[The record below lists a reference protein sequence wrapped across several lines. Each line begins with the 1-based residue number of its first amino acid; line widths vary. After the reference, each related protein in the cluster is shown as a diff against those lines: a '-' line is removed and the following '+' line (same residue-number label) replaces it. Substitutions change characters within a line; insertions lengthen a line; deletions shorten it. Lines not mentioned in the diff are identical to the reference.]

1 MTLRGCSG
9 GVGEQ
14 VVSGQSTLE
23 NQGLAAPQAACGFAA
38 QLGRR
43 HLHSPAV
50 IPILRFLIWEDIQT
64 MKRNRW
70 LIALAAIATVFT
82 LAAADYAD
90 ARAGRGG
97 SFGSR
102 GFKSFSAP
110 PATATAPRTAQ
121 PIQRSATQPS
131 NAATAGAA
139 GQAARPGLFGGGL
152 LGGLAAGFLGAGLFG
167 MLFGS
172 GFLAGMGS
180 FASILG
186 LILQVVLVI
195 FVARLAFNWW
205 QRRNNPQP
213 AYGAANAPQSANQN
227 NAAFTGLGAGAGAG
241 VGAGGAFGGM
251 FGGAKSAPAMQP
263 ITIGEEDFNEFE
275 RLLSEIQTAYS
286 NEDLNA
292 LRANAMPEMV
302 SYFAEEIEENAKQG
316 VVNRVTDVKL
326 LQGDL
331 AEAWRENN
339 DEYATVAMRFAVTDS
354 VVQRSTGQVVE
365 GGTPGEATELWTFR
379 RSRGAPWMLS
389 AIQQA

>member
-1 MTLRGCSG
+1 MIFPQRMRAVVKTLA
-9 GVGEQ
+9 
-14 VVSGQSTLE
+14 VVT
-23 NQGLAAPQAACGFAA
+23 
-38 QLGRR
+38 
-43 HLHSPAV
+43 
-50 IPILRFLIWEDIQT
+50 
-64 MKRNRW
+64 
-70 LIALAAIATVFT
+70 ALAVPLM
-82 LAAADYAD
+82 LAVTSSVE
-90 ARAGRGG
+90 ARSSG

-102 GFKSFSAP
+102 GSRTFQAP
-110 PATATAPRTAQ
+110 PTTRTAPNAAQ
-121 PIQRSATQPS
+121 PMQRTITQPS
-131 NAATAGAA
+131 AAAPAAGAA
-139 GQAARPGLFGGGL
+139 AKGGFLNRPGL
-152 LGGLAAGFLGAGLFG
+152 LGGLAAGFLGAGLLG
-167 MLFGS
+167 MLFGG

-205 QRRNNPQP
+205 QRRNNPAP
-213 AYGAANAPQSANQN
+213 AYGAANGQQPTNQN
-227 NAAFTGLGAGAGAG
+227 NAAFTGLGAGTGGAA
-241 VGAGGAFGGM
+241 GAGGAFGGM
-251 FGGAKSAPAMQP
+251 FGGGAKAAPVTQP

-275 RLLSEIQTAYS
+275 RLLSEIQAAYS
-286 NEDLNA
+286 AEDLNA

-302 SYFAEEIEENAKQG
+302 SYFAEEIDENAKQG

-389 AIQQA
+389 AIQQG

>member
-1 MTLRGCSG
+1 
-9 GVGEQ
+9 
-14 VVSGQSTLE
+14 
-23 NQGLAAPQAACGFAA
+23 
-38 QLGRR
+38 
-43 HLHSPAV
+43 
-50 IPILRFLIWEDIQT
+50 

-102 GFKSFSAP
+102 GSNTFAAP
-110 PATATAPRTAQ
+110 PTTQTAPRAAQ
-121 PIQRSATQPS
+121 PIQRSATQP
-131 NAATAGAA
+131 AGPATAGAA
-139 GQAARPGLFGGGL
+139 GQAARPGMFGGGL

-167 MLFGS
+167 MLFGG

-195 FVARLAFNWW
+195 IVARLAFNWW
-205 QRRNNPQP
+205 QRRNQP
-213 AYGAANAPQSANQN
+213 AAAYSAPQGAQQAPGQQN
-227 NAAFTGLGAGAGAG
+227 KAAFTGLGAGT
-241 VGAGGAFGGM
+241 GGALGGLFGG
-251 FGGAKSAPAMQP
+251 GHAAPQAAQP
-263 ITIGEEDFNEFE
+263 ITIGEEDYNEFE
-275 RLLSEIQTAYS
+275 RLLTEIQAAYS
-286 NEDLNA
+286 AEDLNA

-302 SYFAEEIEENAKQG
+302 SYFAEEFAENAKEG
-316 VVNRVTDVKL
+316 VINRISDVKL

-339 DEYATVAMRFAVTDS
+339 DEYATVAMRFALTDT
-354 VVQRSTGQVVE
+354 VVQRSTGQVIE
-365 GGTPGEATELWTFR
+365 TAPTSEATELWTFR

>member
-1 MTLRGCSG
+1 
-9 GVGEQ
+9 
-14 VVSGQSTLE
+14 
-23 NQGLAAPQAACGFAA
+23 
-38 QLGRR
+38 
-43 HLHSPAV
+43 
-50 IPILRFLIWEDIQT
+50 

-70 LIALAAIATVFT
+70 LIALAAIATVIT
-82 LAAADYAD
+82 LSAADYAD

-102 GFKSFSAP
+102 GSNTFSAP
-110 PATATAPRTAQ
+110 PSTNTAPRAAQ
-121 PIQRSATQPS
+121 PIQRSQTAQPG
-131 NAATAGAA
+131 AATSGAA

-167 MLFGS
+167 MLFGG

-195 FVARLAFNWW
+195 FVARLAFAWW

-213 AYGAANAPQSANQN
+213 AYGPANGPQSPGQN
-227 NAAFTGLGAGAGAG
+227 NAAFTGLGAGAGQG
-241 VGAGGAFGGM
+241 TGGGFGGM
-251 FGGAKSAPAMQP
+251 FGGGQPAAATTP

-275 RLLSEIQTAYS
+275 RLLTEVQAAYS
-286 NEDLNA
+286 AEDLNA

-302 SYFAEEIEENAKQG
+302 TYFGEEIAENQKQG
-316 VVNRVTDVKL
+316 LANRVSGVKL

-354 VVQRSTGQVVE
+354 MVDRSTGKVVQ
-365 GGTPGEATELWTFR
+365 GGEPGEATELWTFR

>member
-1 MTLRGCSG
+1 MT
-9 GVGEQ
+9 
-14 VVSGQSTLE
+14 
-23 NQGLAAPQAACGFAA
+23 
-38 QLGRR
+38 
-43 HLHSPAV
+43 
-50 IPILRFLIWEDIQT
+50 
-64 MKRNRW
+64 RNRW

-102 GFKSFSAP
+102 GSNTFSAP
-110 PATATAPRTAQ
+110 PATNTAPRAAQ
-121 PIQRSATQPS
+121 PIQRSTTQPS

-167 MLFGS
+167 MLFGG

-205 QRRNNPQP
+205 QRRNNPAP
-213 AYGAANAPQSANQN
+213 AYGAANGPQSAGTGQN
-227 NAAFTGLGAGAGAG
+227 NAAFTGLGAGTG
-241 VGAGGAFGGM
+241 GAGGAFGGM
-251 FGGAKSAPAMQP
+251 FGGAKAAPATQP

-275 RLLSEIQTAYS
+275 RLLSEIQAAYS
-286 NEDLNA
+286 AEDLNA

-302 SYFAEEIEENAKQG
+302 SYFAEEIGENAKQG
-316 VVNRVTDVKL
+316 LINRVTNVKL

-339 DEYATVAMRFAVTDS
+339 DEYATVAMRFALTDS

-365 GGTPGEATELWTFR
+365 GGTPSEATELWTFR